1 MLSLMLKMIMK
12 LMKLLILL
20 DKLKS
25 FLVIKMKPETGT
37 IKEKNGTTT
46 LIIESPSQTL
56 QSRLQKR
63 LLSKAKNSQKLENG
77 G

>member
-1 MLSLMLKMIMK
+1 
-12 LMKLLILL
+12 
-20 DKLKS
+20 
-25 FLVIKMKPETGT
+25 MKPEIGT

-46 LIIESPSQTL
+46 LITESLSQKL
-56 QSRLQKR
+56 QNRLLKR

>member
-12 LMKLLILL
+12 LTKLLILL
-20 DKLKS
+20 DKLKL
-25 FLVIKMKPETGT
+25 FLVIKMKPEIGT
-37 IKEKNGTTT
+37 IKEKNGITT
-46 LIIESPSQTL
+46 LITENLSQKS
-56 QSRLQKR
+56 QNRLQKR